1 MNALVAYFS
10 ASGITAKVAARLAHS
25 LGAELYEIKPTE
37 PYTQQDLDW
46 RDKTSRSS
54 LEMNDPSCRP
64 AITDSDADVA
74 GADVVF
80 IGFPIWWYREP
91 SVIDTFLDAYNFK
104 GKTIVPF
111 ATSGSSEIGDT
122 AKHMQ
127 SVAGKGVKVL
137 GGKRFSSN
145 VSESELQKWAE
156 TLEI

>member
-10 ASGITAKVAARLAHS
+10 ASGVTAKVAAKLAKA
-25 LGAELYEIKPTE
+25 LGAELYEIKPKQ
-37 PYTQQDLDW
+37 PYTQEDLDW

-54 LEMNDPSCRP
+54 LEMNDPSSRP

-91 SVIDTFLDAYNFK
+91 SVIDTFLDTYSFK

-111 ATSGSSEIGDT
+111 ATSGSSDIGDT
-122 AKHMQ
+122 AKHIQ
-127 SVAGKGVKVL
+127 SVAGKGVTVL
-137 GGKRFSSN
+137 TGKRFASG
-145 VSESELQKWAE
+145 VSETELQKWAK